1 MKYSQFK
8 PLNEIERIG
17 PIQPGNY
24 IGIPRNIT
32 ANDIIRSAKKLP
44 GNNPYKYSI
53 QKDGGD
59 IAIYMIDSGEV
70 SDNEIIGK
78 LELESIPFPLKGAVY
93 VDYITV
99 HKHYTGVGIAKSM
112 YGIVLSILKRPLV
125 AGSMQ
130 TPGGR
135 KNWVSLN
142 KIPGVK
148 VVGYISVDDSSIE
161 HMPETSWAKM
171 SDAIMNTGA
180 QYIGVDQLKTHYFG
194 FEVES
199 DKKAN
204 ELQSVYKN
212 IVDLYADYDFNSIST
227 GMYAVW
233 TGG

>member
-1 MKYSQFK
+1 MRAKQFI
-8 PLNEIERIG
+8 NEIERIG
-17 PIQPGNY
+17 PIQPGNT
-24 IGIPRNIT
+24 IRIPRNIT
-32 ANDIIRSAKKLP
+32 ANGIIRSAKKLP
-44 GNNPYKYSI
+44 GDNPYKYSI
-53 QKDGGD
+53 QKDGED
-59 IAIYMIDSGEV
+59 ITVYMIDSGEV
-70 SDNEIIGK
+70 SNEIIGK
-78 LELESIPFPLKGAVY
+78 LNLESIPFPLKGAVY

-148 VVGYISVDDSSIE
+148 VIGYISVNDYSIDNMTE
-161 HMPETSWAKM
+161 AKWDKM

-180 QYIGVDQLKTHYFG
+180 QYIGVDQYKTHYFG

-212 IVDLYADYDFNSIST
+212 IVDLYTDQHPDLIST